1 MSDIFILDDR
11 PDDDPEV
18 IARREKEWNEL
29 TLEEQE
35 EIERRVAEMKKRIA
49 AMDNNKSTV

>member
-29 TLEEQE
+29 PPDVREK
-35 EIERRVAEMKKRIA
+35 IERDSAEAVAYTMAQRKANKK
-49 AMDNNKSTV
+49 D

>member
-29 TLEEQE
+29 PQE
-35 EIERRVAEMKKRIA
+35 IREKIDREVAETVARVMTEREKQKK
-49 AMDNNKSTV
+49 

>member
-29 TLEEQE
+29 PPDVREK
-35 EIERRVAEMKKRIA
+35 IEREVAETVARVMEQRKANKK
-49 AMDNNKSTV
+49 D

>member
-29 TLEEQE
+29 PLEMREQL
-35 EIERRVAEMKKRIA
+35 ERDSAEAVVYTMAQRKANKK
-49 AMDNNKSTV
+49 D

>member
-11 PDDDPEV
+11 PDNDPEV

-29 TLEEQE
+29 PQEIRERIDREVEEGIARMNARKQ
-35 EIERRVAEMKKRIA
+35 KK
-49 AMDNNKSTV
+49 

>member
-11 PDDDPEV
+11 PDDDPDV

-29 TLEEQE
+29 PPDVREK
-35 EIERRVAEMKKRIA
+35 IEREVAETVARVMEQRKENKK
-49 AMDNNKSTV
+49 D

>member
-11 PDDDPEV
+11 PDNDPEV

-29 TLEEQE
+29 PQEIRERIDREVEEGIARMNARKQ
-35 EIERRVAEMKKRIA
+35 KK
-49 AMDNNKSTV
+49 NKN

>member
-18 IARREKEWNEL
+18 IKKREKEWNEL
-29 TLEEQE
+29 PPDVREK
-35 EIERRVAEMKKRIA
+35 IEREVAETVARVMEQRKANKK
-49 AMDNNKSTV
+49 D

>member
-29 TLEEQE
+29 PPDVREK
-35 EIERRVAEMKKRIA
+35 IEREVAETVARVMEQRKENKK
-49 AMDNNKSTV
+49 D

>member
-29 TLEEQE
+29 PLEMREQL
-35 EIERRVAEMKKRIA
+35 ERDSAEAVAYTMAQRKANKK
-49 AMDNNKSTV
+49 D